1 MARCKI
7 PPRGFPERLAQAI
20 YDSGLNCCQISDRT
34 GHKIERKSIYN
45 WRVGNT
51 VPNATQLMYLCKV
64 LNVSADWLLGISNKK
79 EIKRGNTKT

>member
-20 YDSGLNCCQISDRT
+20 YDSGLNCCQICDRT
-34 GHKIERKSIYN
+34 GHKIERKSIYS
-45 WRVGNT
+45 WRSGDT
-51 VPNATQLMYLCKV
+51 TPNATHLMYLCTV

-79 EIKRGNTKT
+79 ELKHGKAKT